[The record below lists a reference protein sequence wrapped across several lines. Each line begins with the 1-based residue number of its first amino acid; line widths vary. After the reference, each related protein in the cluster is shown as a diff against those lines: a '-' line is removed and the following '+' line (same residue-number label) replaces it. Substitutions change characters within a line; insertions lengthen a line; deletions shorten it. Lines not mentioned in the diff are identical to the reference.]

1 MTILVAVKKNGRVF
15 LGADRITTFGQEYF
29 TDLVNGGKIIKLK
42 HAYLATSGYTLLDNV
57 LEHMHQTNHEVME
70 NKFSTR
76 AEVFQFFL
84 QLYQGLKK
92 EYTLTDTG
100 KDTYAG
106 IYNVFLVVTDK
117 SIYGISNNLTVTEF
131 PSYVAKGAGS
141 DYSLGCLY
149 ALYDTVDDGKELT
162 RLALEA
168 ACHFCIY
175 CREPLDI
182 IEVKSSDFG
191 KSSKAYK
198 DHGVSLHTVPL
209 RIGAK
214 DVITTFPGDTRKES
228 RQGSAQIS
236 ATSAARTKAKA
247 SSTKKT
253 SQSSSKTGSKT
264 GTGNKA
270 SKAASTKS
278 RRAKSSGRGKK
289 K

>member
-1 MTILVAVKKNGRVF
+1 MTILVAVKKNGKVF

-29 TDLVNGGKIIKLK
+29 TDLVGGGKIIKLK
-42 HAYLATSGYTLLDNV
+42 HAYLATSGYTLLDNI
-57 LEHMHQTNHEVME
+57 LEHLHANNHKVMD
-70 NKFSTR
+70 NKFAGR
-76 AEVFQFFL
+76 ADVFQFFL
-84 QLYQGLKK
+84 ELYKELKK

-106 IYNVFLVVTDK
+106 IYNVFLVVTDRA
-117 SIYGISNNLTVTEF
+117 IYGISNNLTVTEY

-149 ALYDTVDDGKELT
+149 ALYDTVDDAKELT

-191 KSSKAYK
+191 RPATYK
-198 DHGVSLHTVPL
+198 EHGHLLHTVTQKQ
-209 RIGAK
+209 GAK
-214 DVITTFPGDTRKES
+214 DVINATTAGKTVKARRTSSSKAEA
-228 RQGSAQIS
+228 GSKRVS
-236 ATSAARTKAKA
+236 KSSKATSAG
-247 SSTKKT
+247 KT
-253 SQSSSKTGSKT
+253 TGSKKT
-264 GTGNKA
+264 
-270 SKAASTKS
+270 
-278 RRAKSSGRGKK
+278 KK

>member
-15 LGADRITTFGQEYF
+15 LGADRITTFVQEYF

-149 ALYDTVDDGKELT
+149 ALYDTVDDGRELT

-182 IEVKSSDFG
+182 IEVKASDFG
-191 KSSKAYK
+191 RSSKAYK
-198 DHGVSLHTVPL
+198 DHGLSLHTVPL
-209 RIGAK
+209 RKGAK
-214 DVITTFPGDTRKES
+214 DVITTFPGDTRSES
-228 RQGSAQIS
+228 RQGAAKVSAV
-236 ATSAARTKAKA
+236 AAARTKAKI
-247 SSTKKT
+247 S
-253 SQSSSKTGSKT
+253 
-264 GTGNKA
+264 A
-270 SKAASTKS
+270 SKKANTGRKTASKS
-278 RRAKSSGRGKK
+278 NTNKSKSAGRGKK

>member
-57 LEHMHQTNHEVME
+57 LEHLHANNHKVMD
-70 NKFSTR
+70 NKFSNR

-84 QLYQGLKK
+84 ELYTELKK
-92 EYTLTDTG
+92 QYTLTDTG

-117 SIYGISNNLTVTEF
+117 AIYGISNNMTVTEYPF
-131 PSYVAKGAGS
+131 YVAKGAGA
-141 DYSLGCLY
+141 DYSLGCMY
-149 ALYDTVDDGKELT
+149 ALYETVDDGRELA

-182 IEVKSSDFG
+182 IEVKGSDFG
-191 KSSKAYK
+191 RPAKYK
-198 DHGVSLHTVPL
+198 EHGGNLHTVPL
-209 RIGAK
+209 RKGASG
-214 DVITTFPGDTRKES
+214 VIVHKS
-228 RQGSAQIS
+228 
-236 ATSAARTKAKA
+236 A
-247 SSTKKT
+247 SSSGGTRAATKKAAAKKT
-253 SQSSSKTGSKT
+253 SASKT
-264 GTGNKA
+264 
-270 SKAASTKS
+270 ST
-278 RRAKSSGRGKK
+278 AKSKK
-289 K
+289 RK

>member
-1 MTILVAVKKNGRVF
+1 MTIFVAVKKNGRVF

-57 LEHMHQTNHEVME
+57 LEHMHQTNHKVME
-70 NKFSTR
+70 NKFSDR

-84 QLYQGLKK
+84 ELYTELKK
-92 EYTLTDTG
+92 QYTLTDTG

-106 IYNVFLVVTDK
+106 IYNVFLVVTEK

-149 ALYDTVDDGKELT
+149 ALYDTVDDGRELT

-182 IEVKSSDFG
+182 IEVKAGDFG

-198 DHGVSLHTVPL
+198 DHGPSLHTVPS
-209 RIGAK
+209 RKGAK
-214 DVITTFPGDTRKES
+214 DVITTFPGDNKNEP
-228 RQGSAQIS
+228 RQGAAKVSA
-236 ATSAARTKAKA
+236 AAAARTK
-247 SSTKKT
+247 
-253 SQSSSKTGSKT
+253 SKINAEK
-264 GTGNKA
+264 
-270 SKAASTKS
+270 KAASKRSSNTRSAKTKTS
-278 RRAKSSGRGKK
+278 TRGKK

>member
-42 HAYLATSGYTLLDNV
+42 HAYLATSGYTLLDNI
-57 LEHMHQTNHEVME
+57 LEHLHANNHKIMD
-70 NKFSTR
+70 NKFVSR
-76 AEVFQFFL
+76 ADVFQFML
-84 QLYQGLKK
+84 ELYTELKK
-92 EYTLTDTG
+92 QYTLTDTG

-117 SIYGISNNLTVTEF
+117 SIFGISNNLTVTEY

-149 ALYDTVDDGKELT
+149 ALYDTVEDGRELA

-182 IEVKSSDFG
+182 IEVKAADFG
-191 KSSKAYK
+191 RPGKTYK
-198 DHGVSLHTVPL
+198 DHGVLLHTVPL
-209 RIGAK
+209 RRGATNIIK
-214 DVITTFPGDTRKES
+214 AAKCNGTPRKKPSKNGSTQRKTASTS
-228 RQGSAQIS
+228 R
-236 ATSAARTKAKA
+236 
-247 SSTKKT
+247 KKT
-253 SQSSSKTGSKT
+253 SSRKSK
-264 GTGNKA
+264 
-270 SKAASTKS
+270 
-278 RRAKSSGRGKK
+278 
-289 K
+289 